1 MEHLHG
7 ATLGVPS
14 DPGREFDEMVDE
26 IVEEVKRRRG
36 SEVLPDVKEVRRQV
50 EETLFRKAR
59 SGEAGKRVEQAV
71 GGVKAE

>member
-1 MEHLHG
+1 MDHLAG

-36 SEVLPDVKEVRRQV
+36 SKDLPDVAEVRKQV
-50 EETLFRKAR
+50 AETLFKKVK
-59 SGEAGKRVEQAV
+59 SDGGLE
-71 GGVKAE
+71 GVKSE

>member
-36 SEVLPDVKEVRRQV
+36 SEGLPDVNEVRKQV
-50 EETLFRKAR
+50 EESLFKKAR
-59 SGEAGKRVEQAV
+59 SGEAGGKVERAA
-71 GGVKAE
+71 GVKSG

>member
-26 IVEEVKRRRG
+26 IVEEVKKRRG
-36 SEVLPDVKEVRRQV
+36 GKDLPDLQEVRKQV
-50 EETLFRKAR
+50 EESLFKRAK
-59 SGEAGKRVEQAV
+59 SGEAGSSIERAAATKSP
-71 GGVKAE
+71 